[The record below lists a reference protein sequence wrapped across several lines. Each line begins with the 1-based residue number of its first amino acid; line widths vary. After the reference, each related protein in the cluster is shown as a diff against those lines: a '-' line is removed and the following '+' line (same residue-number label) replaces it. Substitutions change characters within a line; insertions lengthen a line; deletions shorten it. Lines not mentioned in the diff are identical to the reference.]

1 MSKIVI
7 IKMVNGEELI
17 ATESPLPE
25 AAWKG
30 DRIRFE
36 KIRVFR
42 VTQQG
47 AGLIPW
53 IMCAPDERVEIKD
66 GIAAILDA
74 PAEIEKQYLQVTSS
88 IQLLG

>member
-1 MSKIVI
+1 MSKVVI

-17 ATESPLPE
+17 ATDASFACPNTV
-25 AAWKG
+25 
-30 DRIRFE
+30 FE
-36 KIRVFR
+36 KIRVFHL
-42 VTQQG
+42 TQQG

-53 IMCAPDERVEIKD
+53 IMCAPDAKVEIKN

-74 PAEIEKQYLQVTSS
+74 PADIEKQYLQATSS